1 MTIDDKLLITFPLGS
16 GGPLHRLQCFVGLIR
31 EESPMLGRRVL
42 WAVALCWVPL
52 LLLWWLQ
59 PNPALEVS
67 EGNPNASLLTHIPTY
82 ARFFVS
88 LPLLIACE
96 QAVKPYLETALRHAL
111 TSGIVPP
118 EEKPAFKALL
128 DKALGWQDSW
138 RVELLLALLAIIEA
152 QGVATVMRAYGHD
165 SWALT
170 GSILTW
176 AGTWYFWI
184 SKPFLQFLI
193 FRWIYRIL
201 IWWWVLLG
209 MARLRLVIKPAH
221 PDGRG
226 GLAFMGDSLQ
236 AFATLA
242 LALSAN
248 VAGGVADFVVSESTG
263 IAGLEGFI
271 IGGTGAILMGLA
283 VPLASFIKPMVRAKE
298 GALLNYEGM
307 AQRYCQAFDEKWHEG
322 RQETPITEDRP
333 LPEFSSMTDMNAMV
347 KGVRDM
353 KTLPYTRQGLISLV
367 IAVMIPFVPVVAM
380 VVPAENIIKGI
391 LHVLMGG
398 IE

>member
-1 MTIDDKLLITFPLGS
+1 
-16 GGPLHRLQCFVGLIR
+16 
-31 EESPMLGRRVL
+31 MLGRRVL

-96 QAVKPYLETALRHAL
+96 QAVKPYLETALRHAF

-118 EEKPAFKALL
+118 EEKPAFKSLL
-128 DKALGWQDSW
+128 DKALVWQDSW
-138 RVELLLALLAIIEA
+138 RVELLLAVLAIIEA
-152 QGVATVMRAYGHD
+152 QGVANVMRAHGHD

-380 VVPAENIIKGI
+380 AVPVENIIKGI

>member
-1 MTIDDKLLITFPLGS
+1 MTIDDKLLISFPLGS
-16 GGPLHRLQCFVGLIR
+16 GGPFHRLQSFLGLIR

-59 PNPALEVS
+59 SNPALEVS
-67 EGNPNASLLTHIPTY
+67 ESNPSASPLTHIPTY

-88 LPLLIACE
+88 LPLLIASE

-118 EEKPAFKALL
+118 EEKPAFQSLL
-128 DKALGWQDSW
+128 DKALRWQDSW
-138 RVELLLALLAIIEA
+138 RVELLLAVLAIIEA
-152 QGVATVMRAYGHD
+152 QGVATVMRAQGHD

-248 VAGGVADFVVSESTG
+248 VAGGVADYVVSESTG

-271 IGGTGAILMGLA
+271 IGGTGAILLGLA

-307 AQRYCQAFDEKWHEG
+307 AQRYCQAFDEKWHKG
-322 RQETPITEDRP
+322 RQETPITENRP

-367 IAVMIPFVPVVAM
+367 IAVMIPFLPVVAM
-380 VVPAENIIKGI
+380 AVPAENILKGI

>member
-1 MTIDDKLLITFPLGS
+1 MTIDDKLSITFPLGS

-67 EGNPNASLLTHIPTY
+67 ESNPNASLLTHIPTY

-118 EEKPAFKALL
+118 EEKPAFKSLL
-128 DKALGWQDSW
+128 DKALRWQDSW
-138 RVELLLALLAIIEA
+138 RVELLLAVLAIIEA
-152 QGVATVMRAYGHD
+152 QGVATVMRAHGHD

-347 KGVRDM
+347 KSVRDM

-380 VVPAENIIKGI
+380 TVPAENIIKGI